1 MLIQQALKEYRADI
15 TKFARAHK
23 EWIDRRGK
31 DGHGGKWDPKSQ
43 QYYAAPEPIEPSI
56 PNVSEFEKRMLE
68 AVKQEILKK
77 I

>member
-23 EWIDRRGK
+23 EWVDHGGK
-31 DGHGGKWDPKSQ
+31 DGRGGKWDRRSQ
-43 QYYAAPEPIEPSI
+43 QYDPAPEPVEPSI